1 MTAPRVCC
9 QASTPMAATI
19 AAPASGATTLGS
31 IPRPRVVPSR
41 CLSAEYGEPEV
52 YGGPIRLILKA
63 NCRTMAV
70 LRRPR
75 RRSWAAEFGASG
87 VRVNAV
93 SPGTTRTPA
102 VEIMGEALDQLVAQP
117 PLGYVARPEQ
127 IADTIVHLAT
137 DEAGYITGTL
147 LDVDGGRTA
156 V

>member
-1 MTAPRVCC
+1 
-9 QASTPMAATI
+9 
-19 AAPASGATTLGS
+19 
-31 IPRPRVVPSR
+31 
-41 CLSAEYGEPEV
+41 
-52 YGGPIRLILKA
+52 
-63 NCRTMAV
+63 MAV